1 MTSHD
6 NHDNILSDQKLHDL
20 LKAEDKIDLL
30 EKSTRR
36 PLDELEVPVAE
47 DAEQLPL

>member
-20 LKAEDKIDLL
+20 LRAEDKIDLL
-30 EKSTRR
+30 EKSKRR
-36 PLDELEVPVAE
+36 ALDEWEVPVPE
-47 DAEQLPL
+47 DAEQLSL

>member
-20 LKAEDKIDLL
+20 LKAEDRIDLL
-30 EKSTRR
+30 EKSQRCT
-36 PLDELEVPVAE
+36 PDESKMPVAE
-47 DAEQLPL
+47 DAESSPL

>member
-20 LKAEDKIDLL
+20 LRAEDKIDLL
-30 EKSTRR
+30 EKSKRR
-36 PLDELEVPVAE
+36 ALDELEVPVPE
-47 DAEQLPL
+47 DAEQFSL